1 MNITTS
7 IKSFVFD
14 HLKICKII
22 AAVIAFA
29 MTAGLLLFAV
39 ALLGNPISYGIV
51 KSNAQKYIAENYA
64 DEGYVL
70 TDVNYSFKFGDYL
83 AHVEKPGSEDCRFTL
98 FYGTTGKFYRDDYE
112 SYVKGGSN
120 VQRRLNMRYRELC
133 DTVLESAAFP
143 YSSDIS
149 FGDLVFEGDGQDFFQ
164 TKFGLPASILKPDEV
179 YDIPELGRQA
189 GRLTVYVDTEDV
201 SPEKAAEVL
210 LNIKKV
216 MEQGGAPFYA
226 INLKLEAP
234 DGRYCELVNFLSAD
248 IYEDV
253 LVERVNANR
262 QKTEELYAIEAE
274 KKRES

>member
-1 MNITTS
+1 MSITTS

-29 MTAGLLLFAV
+29 LIAGLSYFAF
-39 ALLGNPISYGIV
+39 ALLGNPITYSIV
-51 KSNAQKYIAENYA
+51 KSKAKKYVAENYA

-70 TDVNYSFKFGDYL
+70 TDVSYSFKFGDYL
-83 AHVEKPGSEDCRFTL
+83 AHVEKPGSEDCRFTV
-98 FYGTTGKFYRDDYE
+98 FYGTLGKFSRDDYANIE
-112 SYVKGGSN
+112 DGSN

-149 FGDLVFEGDGQDFFQ
+149 FGDLVFEGDGQDFYQ
-164 TKFGLPASILKPDEV
+164 TKFGLSESILKPDAV

-189 GRLTVYVDTEDV
+189 GRITVDVDSEDV

-210 LNIKKV
+210 LNIKTL

-226 INLKLEAP
+226 INLELEAP
-234 DGRYCELVNFLSAD
+234 DGRYCELVNFLAAD
-248 IYEDV
+248 IHEDG

-262 QKTEELYAIEAE
+262 QKTEELYALETE

>member
-1 MNITTS
+1 MSITTS

-29 MTAGLLLFAV
+29 MIAVLAYFAF
-39 ALLGNPISYGIV
+39 ALLGNPITYGIV
-51 KSNAQKYIAENYA
+51 KSKAKKYVAENYA
-64 DEGYVL
+64 AEGYVL
-70 TDVNYSFKFGDYL
+70 TDVSYGFKFGEYL
-83 AHVEKPGSEDCRFTL
+83 ADVEKPGSEDCRFTV
-98 FYGTTGKFYRDDYE
+98 FYGTLGKFSRDDYE
-112 SYVKGGSN
+112 NIENGSN

-149 FGDLVFEGDGQDFFQ
+149 FGDLVFKRDDGQDFYQ
-164 TKFGLPASILKPDEV
+164 TEFGLPASILKPDAL

-201 SPEKAAEVL
+201 TSEKAAEVL

-234 DGRYCELVNFLSAD
+234 DGMYCELVNFLAAD
-248 IYEDV
+248 IYEDG
-253 LVERVNANR
+253 LVERVNANI
-262 QKTEELYAIEAE
+262 QKMEELKAIQEQM
-274 KKRES
+274 KRE

>member
-1 MNITTS
+1 MSITTS
-7 IKSFVFD
+7 IKSFVFN
-14 HLKICKII
+14 HLKILKII

-29 MTAGLLLFAV
+29 MIAGLVLFAV
-39 ALLGNPISYGIV
+39 ALLGNPITYGIV
-51 KSNAQKYIAENYA
+51 KSKAQKYVAENYA
-64 DEGYVL
+64 AEGYVL
-70 TDVNYSFKFGDYL
+70 TDVSYSFKFGDYL

-112 SYVKGGSN
+112 SYVKNGSN
-120 VQRRLNMRYRELC
+120 VRTRLNMRYRELC

-149 FGDLVFEGDGQDFFQ
+149 FGDLIFEGDGQDFYQ
-164 TKFGLPASILKPDEV
+164 TKFGLSGSILKPDAV

-189 GRLTVYVDTEDV
+189 GRITVDVDSEDV

-234 DGRYCELVNFLSAD
+234 DGRYCELVNFLAAD
-248 IYEDV
+248 IHENG

-262 QKTEELYAIEAE
+262 QKTEELYALEAE